1 MAIECTEQSIRLEG
15 TWMSM
20 RLYRDTGTA
29 RTAPLV
35 LHLHGGA
42 FVGGSLDAGRPVAT
56 MLAKAGAIVASAAY
70 PLAPDCRF
78 PEPLEVSFQALKA
91 VYDGRVNWASRKSP
105 VYVAGEEAGG
115 NLAAGLALI
124 SRDRTVPPLAGQIL
138 LSPMLDPCLAT
149 MSVREAKA
157 GPVGCRWADGW
168 HQYLGSPDKACHPYA
183 APLGSSRLQGL
194 APALILTA
202 QDDPLRDESLN
213 YAARLRKA
221 GVPVECH
228 VLNAPTGWPG
238 ALGRSDPASATWA
251 PALHER
257 LVGFLNHKTS
267 LPRETTFSGSEE
279 A

>member
-20 RLYRDTGTA
+20 RLYRDTSTA

-42 FVGGSLDAGRPVAT
+42 FVGGSLDAGRPVAS

-91 VYDGRVNWASRKSP
+91 VYDGRANWASRKSP

-124 SRDRTVPPLAGQIL
+124 ARDRATPPLAGQIL

-168 HQYLGSPDKACHPYA
+168 HDYLGSPDKACHPYA

-238 ALGRSDPASATWA
+238 ALGRSDPATSAWA

-267 LPRETTFSGSEE
+267 LPRETIFSGSGE